1 MDDKYI
7 TKIEINLPITSKSIR
22 ILSKIKDFFLDTN
35 GIGGC
40 TYSIP
45 SQPPIFKG
53 VWFNPDK
60 KSEEVDDIIWI
71 YGCYDIDNATIK
83 INDVIK
89 YLKSLIETEAGEY
102 LAWITYSSVC
112 FPNP

>member
-1 MDDKYI
+1 MDDKYL
-7 TKIEINLPITSKSIR
+7 TKIEINLPITAKSGR
-22 ILSKIKDFFLDTN
+22 ILSKIEDFFLDTN
-35 GIGGC
+35 EIGGC

-53 VWFNPDK
+53 VWFNTEK
-60 KSEEVDDIIWI
+60 ERKEADDIIWI
-71 YGCYDIDNATIK
+71 YGCYDIDNSK
-83 INDVIK
+83 VELNDVIK
-89 YLKSLIETEAGEY
+89 YLKSLIEKEAGEY